1 MTVVPHSPLHEAAD
15 ALRAGLPVVV
25 PTDTVVGLGV
35 AVGYAADARVLARIK
50 GRDEAKPVAW
60 LIGSAEDLDIYG
72 EDVPGYAHD
81 LAQEGWPGALTLIVK
96 ASSVVP
102 QAYRSQAGTIG
113 LRVPD
118 SRTIKELI
126 AKVGS
131 PLAVTSANRAGE
143 AAPCT
148 LDGVTPE
155 FAEQAHRAG
164 AVFLFASG
172 EGSGS
177 ASTVIDCTHPEP
189 KTLRS

>member
-25 PTDTVVGLGV
+25 PTDTVVGLGGG
-35 AVGYAADARVLARIK
+35 VGYAADARVLARIK